1 MTEQEYN
8 QELQRIKQMAEDLRQ
23 RYIESNTKVKAPN
36 YVKLDGEVLYLKM
49 YTVLNGRIMPTLY
62 PISKSGK
69 PYYQTGK
76 AYRKNWQ
83 EMKLYKPT
91 KK

>member
-36 YVKLDGEVLYLKM
+36 YVKLNGEILYLKL
-49 YTVLNGRIMPTLY
+49 YTVLNGNIQPTLY
-62 PISKSGK
+62 PLSKNGK
-69 PYYQTGK
+69 PYYHTGK
-76 AYRKNWQ
+76 VYRKNWR
-83 EMKLYKPT
+83 EMQPYTPNK
-91 KK
+91 